1 MITNVAYHGYIPNLQ
16 SFQSSI
22 FKRTKPAHGPP
33 TMSLLQKPFRNG
45 IELIDSLLSNP
56 YSKMRSLG
64 LAALALTPPSHPP
77 HHSYHSNPGNLQ
89 YVNPKIGSS
98 GVTPNGNGGMVPS
111 VSPPFGMTRW
121 TPQTREN
128 FISQCPYN
136 DLDSYIHGFQATHQP
151 AIWMGESGQV
161 VLVPGVGEVKPLF
174 EERAHAFRK
183 EDERSEAYVYEV
195 EIGVEAVR
203 GGEELTESVF
213 SPVPGGGQDVPIE
226 VMEGANGRV
235 RRDEGGEMEVAEN
248 TERRPLSESGRDDI
262 QHDDTKSKNDDKIK
276 VAMTAS
282 SHVGHLRFGFP
293 RHQPNPSNEPYIFL
307 QATRQNWTGSI
318 FIDSEAQE
326 IYGSNP
332 QRQDYALGPYRAPG
346 FSGYFVS
353 RFSQSF
359 ASHGITHGGKLL
371 PNVTEGT
378 GEHLGAW
385 VTFDSSCD
393 EVEVRTGVSFVS
405 IEQARRNLDIE
416 APASVSFDDAVET
429 LKEAWLEKLDRVQIE
444 GVNETAAEYDQ
455 RTIFYTGLF
464 HGLQYPS
471 DFSEPLETIEGGR
484 RTWYEGYTDQVRE
497 GEDSYYQSWSIWVCS
512 RRCW

>member
-1 MITNVAYHGYIPNLQ
+1 
-16 SFQSSI
+16 
-22 FKRTKPAHGPP
+22 
-33 TMSLLQKPFRNG
+33 MSLLQKPFRNG
-45 IELIDSLLSNP
+45 FELLDVLLDHS
-56 YSKMRSLG
+56 YGKMRSLG
-64 LAALALTPPSHPP
+64 LAALALTTTTPPP
-77 HHSYHSNPGNLQ
+77 HFYNSNPGNLQ
-89 YVNPKIGSS
+89 YVNPKIGTS
-98 GVTPNGNGGMVPS
+98 GVTPNGNGGMIPS

-161 VLVPGVGEVKPLF
+161 VLVPGIGEVKPLF

-195 EIGVEAVR
+195 EIEVEAVR
-203 GGEELTESVF
+203 AGVNLTESVF
-213 SPVPGGGQDVPIE
+213 SPVPGGGQDVPDE
-226 VMEGANGRV
+226 VSEGANGRV
-235 RRDEGGEMEVAEN
+235 RRDEGGEMDVMEASHRPTAE
-248 TERRPLSESGRDDI
+248 SDRDGF
-262 QHDDTKSKNDDKIK
+262 QHGDTKSKNVDRIK

-282 SHVGHLRFGFP
+282 SHVGHLRFGFTS
-293 RHQPNPSNEPYIFL
+293 RHPDPSNEPYVFI

-318 FIDSEAQE
+318 SIDSEAQE
-326 IYGSNP
+326 VYGSNP

-353 RFSQSF
+353 RFSRPF
-359 ASHGITHGGKLL
+359 VSHGVTNGGKLV
-371 PNVTEGT
+371 PNATEGT
-378 GEHLGAW
+378 GQHLGAW
-385 VTFDSSCD
+385 VKFDPSCD

-405 IEQARRNLDIE
+405 VEQARRNLDIE
-416 APASVSFDDAVET
+416 APASISFDDAVEV
-429 LKEAWLEKLDRVQIE
+429 LKKAWLEKLDRVQIE

-471 DFSEPLETIEGGR
+471 DFSEPLENIEGGR

-497 GEDSYYQSWSIWVCS
+497 GEDSYYQSWSIWVCCR
-512 RRCW
+512 RRC